1 MNFLVDAQLPPG
13 LAGWLIERDHTAVH
27 VNDVFLTAA
36 EDPEIWDH
44 AIASESIIITK
55 DEDFSEQ
62 VSRTAGGPVIIWLRI
77 GNATN
82 RNLFQWLAPRW
93 ESVIQLLNDGN
104 RLIEV
109 R

>member
-1 MNFLVDAQLPPG
+1 MKFLIDAQLPPG
-13 LAGWLIERDHTAVH
+13 LAGWLIEKGHLATH
-27 VNDVFLTAA
+27 VNDIFLTAA

-44 AIASESIIITK
+44 ALESGSIIITK
-55 DEDFSEQ
+55 DEDFAERL
-62 VSRTAGGPVIIWLRI
+62 SRTAGGPVVVWLRI

-82 RNLFQWLAPRW
+82 RNLFQWLRPRW
-93 ESVIQLLNDGN
+93 ESVIHLLEDGN